1 MVTIKKIAQELNLSP
16 ATVSLALNGSPLVAA
31 KTRERV
37 KAVAARLDYVPNNFG
52 RGLQS
57 RQSRLIGYICS
68 SVRNS
73 FNGEVIEAAGRTAAE
88 NDYGVLIGVSGE
100 KCEFF
105 EQELQLF
112 LEKHV
117 DGILLTMDW
126 VFDGE
131 KFPDFIRKV
140 TQRNIPV
147 ILVATDAVNCPF
159 PVVNTDN
166 YRGGYLACE
175 HLAKLGHRKVCY
187 SVDSAPQHRG
197 EGYAAAAG
205 DYGMEIVSYPGWSA
219 MIDGIVH
226 DRDITGVLCNSDYSG
241 IDMISALRHLG
252 FRVPADISVMGFDDV
267 WYAAH
272 PEFNLSTVAQQRGEL
287 GQLAMKSLLKS
298 IKTEAE
304 LPPIQLV
311 EPQLIVR
318 DSTGT
323 PTQRRDR

>member
-37 KAVAARLDYVPNNFG
+37 KAVADRLDYVPNNFG

-88 NDYGVLIGVSGE
+88 NDYGVLIGVAGGQ
-100 KCEFF
+100 CEYFD
-105 EQELQLF
+105 QELQLF

-126 VFDGE
+126 VFDGK
-131 KFPDFIRKV
+131 KFSEFIRKV
-140 TQRNIPV
+140 TQRGIPV
-147 ILVATDAVNCPF
+147 ILVATDAVDCPF

-166 YRGGYLACE
+166 FRGGYLACE
-175 HLAKLGHRKVCY
+175 HLAKLGHRKLCY
-187 SVDSAPQHRG
+187 STDSAPQHRAD
-197 EGYAAAAG
+197 GYIAAAK
-205 DYGMEIVSYPGWSA
+205 DYGVELVSYPYWSEL
-219 MIDGIVH
+219 IDGIVH
-226 DRDITGVLCNSDYSG
+226 DRGFTGVLCNSDYSG
-241 IDMISALRHLG
+241 IDMLSMLRRLG
-252 FRVPADISVMGFDDV
+252 YRIPADISVMGFDDV

-287 GQLAMKSLLKS
+287 GRLAMDSLLRS
-298 IKTEAE
+298 IKTEAA
-304 LPPIQLV
+304 LPPVQLV
-311 EPQLIVR
+311 EPRLVVR
-318 DSTGT
+318 DSTGAAIA
-323 PTQRRDR
+323 R